1 MKKLVASFLAFALM
15 FLILIVVM
23 IATGHA
29 TTVSNRKDPLETLD
43 IPVNPYTY
51 RLALPIDGQI
61 LDGKYTNIRFWP
73 YGAPEFFDESILFCG
88 DVTPLFNGK
97 RGPVVVVFRAQSSR
111 LYKGI
116 ACHALLNVFEVPT
129 K

>member
-1 MKKLVASFLAFALM
+1 MKKVLAAFLALALTFLVLVAVL
-15 FLILIVVM
+15 

-29 TTVSNRKDPLETLD
+29 STRNKPKDPLETLD
-43 IPVNPYTY
+43 IPVNPYAY

-61 LDGKYTNIRFWP
+61 LEGKYTNIRFWP
-73 YGAPEFFDESILFCG
+73 YGAPELFDETILFCG

-97 RGPVVVVFRAQSSR
+97 RGPVVIAFRAQGSR
-111 LYKGI
+111 LYRGM
-116 ACHALLNVFEVPT
+116 ACHEILNVFEVPT